1 MELFGFPFQTNNII
15 VNPMFFIFIFL
26 CSIFWISR
34 KFLSRTGKK
43 KAAPKAGGAWPL
55 IGHLHLLGGAE
66 PPHKVLGKMAEK
78 YGPIFTIK
86 IGVHRALVVSNWETA
101 KECFTTHD
109 KVFADRPKTLASE
122 LLTYDG
128 AMIGFSPYGS
138 YWRQVRKITT
148 VELLST
154 YRLGKLKDVRE
165 SEVRAFLKELYKLW
179 DENRGGGASKSK
191 SNEVLVEMKGWFGD
205 LTLNIVL
212 RTIVGKTVG
221 YITSVGDEDSVKGW
235 KKGLTDLFYLIG
247 MFSVS
252 DALPFLR
259 FLDLG
264 GHGEA
269 MKKIAK
275 ELDLVVEDWLE
286 EHKQKRAAGVV
297 EGKEDFMD
305 LMLHVFG
312 DGAGASDTTIKA
324 TSLALILAASDTTA
338 VTLTWA
344 LSLLVNNP
352 DALKKAQLELDTHVG
367 KERQVEESD
376 VQNLVYL
383 KAVLKETLRLYPAGP
398 LLIPHEAIE
407 DCTIDGYHV
416 PRGTRLLVNLPKIH
430 RDARVWSNPNEFD
443 PERFL
448 TTHRDFDVRGHNFE
462 FFPFGSG
469 RRMCPGISFALHIME
484 LALASLLHG
493 FDFATPS
500 GEPIDMHES
509 SGLTN
514 LRATPLEVL
523 LSPRL
528 PSRLYGH

>member
-1 MELFGFPFQTNNII
+1 MTS
-15 VNPMFFIFIFL
+15 NPMFFIFIFI

-34 KFLSRTGKK
+34 KVLARTGKK
-43 KAAPKAGGAWPL
+43 KAAPKAGGAWPV

-66 PPHKVLGKMAEK
+66 PPHIVLGNMAEK

-86 IGVHRALVVSNWETA
+86 MGVYRALVVSSWETA

-109 KVFADRPKTLASE
+109 KAFAGRPRTLASE

-128 AMIGFSPYGS
+128 AMMGFSPYGP

-148 VELLST
+148 VELLSNH
-154 YRLGKLKDVRE
+154 RLEKLKDVRE

-179 DENRGGGASKSK
+179 DDNRGGASKSK
-191 SNEVLVEMKGWFGD
+191 GNMVLVEMKRWFGD

-212 RTIVGKTVG
+212 RTIVGQTVG
-221 YITSVGDEDSVKGW
+221 YITNVEDEESVTGW
-235 KKGLTDLFYLIG
+235 KKGLKGFFHWTG
-247 MFSVS
+247 VFSVS

-259 FLDLG
+259 FLDLE
-264 GHGEA
+264 GHGKA
-269 MKKIAK
+269 MKKTAK
-275 ELDLVVEDWLE
+275 ELDLAVEDWLQ
-286 EHKQKRAAGVV
+286 EHKQKRAAGIVK
-297 EGKEDFMD
+297 GKEDFMD
-305 LMLHVFG
+305 LMLDVFDNDAEAVQGG
-312 DGAGASDTTIKA
+312 DSDTINKA

-338 VTLTWA
+338 VTLIWA

-352 DALKKAQLELDTHVG
+352 NVLKKARLELDTHVG

-383 KAVLKETLRLYPAGP
+383 KAVIKETLRLYPAAP
-398 LLIPHEAIE
+398 LSVPHEAME

-416 PRGTRLLVNLPKIH
+416 PRGTRLLVNLSKIH
-430 RDARVWSNPNEFD
+430 RDERVWSNPNEFD

-448 TTHRDFDVRGHNFE
+448 TTHGGFDVRGKNFE
-462 FFPFGSG
+462 FLPFGSG
-469 RRMCPGISFALHIME
+469 RRMCPGVSFALYVMD
-484 LALASLLHG
+484 LALATVLHG
-493 FDFATPS
+493 FDFATAS
-500 GEPIDMHES
+500 GEPVDMNES
-509 SGLTN
+509 GGLTN